1 MKVLVLGASG
11 MLGNAMVR
19 ILSENNNLE
28 VFGSIRSKKIKKYF
42 SKKISKRL
50 VECKDVTNYN
60 NLVNIFNKVQPNIII
75 NCISLSKEILAKSD
89 PLLMIPIYSLLPH
102 QLAKVCKVNNARLI
116 HISTDGIFSG
126 LKGGYIESDPLDVQ
140 DFYGITKFIG
150 EVNDTNSISIRTS
163 IIGHELK
170 QKNGLLEWFLAQK
183 KSCKCFEKAIFSG
196 FPTIVLAQIIRD
208 VIIPRPDLSG
218 IYHVASN
225 PISKCKLLRLI
236 ADIYGKKIKILSDK
250 KKFMNRSLNS
260 EHFKTNTGYVPPD
273 WPSLVKI
280 MKLYK

>member
-28 VFGSIRSKKIKKYF
+28 VFGSIRSKEIKKYF

-75 NCISLSKEILAKSD
+75 NCISLGKEILAKSD

-102 QLAKVCKVNNARLI
+102 QLAKVCKINNARLI
-116 HISTDGIFSG
+116 HISTDGVFSG
-126 LKGGYIESDPLDVQ
+126 SKGRYIESDPFDVQ
-140 DFYGITKFIG
+140 DLYGVTKFIG
-150 EVNDTNSISIRTS
+150 EVNNPYSISIRTS
-163 IIGHELK
+163 IIGHELH
-170 QKNGLLEWFLAQK
+170 QKKGLLEWFLSQK
-183 KSCKCFEKAIFSG
+183 KSCKCFNGAIFSG

-208 VIIPRPDLSG
+208 FVIPRPDLSG

-236 ADIYGKKIKILSDK
+236 ADIYGKKIEVLSDK
-250 KKFMNRSLNS
+250 NKFMDRSLNP
-260 EHFKTNTGYVPPD
+260 ERFQIATGYNPPD
-273 WPSLVKI
+273 WRSLVKI
-280 MKLYK
+280 MSLYQ

>member
-11 MLGNAMVR
+11 MLGSAMVR
-19 ILSENNNLE
+19 VLSENNNLE

-42 SKKISKRL
+42 GKKISKRL

-75 NCISLSKEILAKSD
+75 NCISLGKEILAKSD
-89 PLLMIPIYSLLPH
+89 PLLMIPIYALLPH
-102 QLAKVCKVNNARLI
+102 QLAKLCKVNNSRLI

-126 LKGGYIESDPLDVQ
+126 SKGGYIESDPFDVQ
-140 DFYGITKFIG
+140 DLYGVTKFIG
-150 EVNDTNSISIRTS
+150 EVNDPHSISIRTS
-163 IIGHELK
+163 IIGHELQ
-170 QKNGLLEWFLAQK
+170 QKKGLLEWFLSQK
-183 KSCKCFEKAIFSG
+183 KSCKCFNRAIFSG

-208 VIIPRPDLSG
+208 FVIPRPDLSG

-236 ADIYGKKIKILSDK
+236 ADIYGKKIEILPDK
-250 KKFMNRSLNS
+250 KIFMNRSLNP
-260 EHFKTNTGYVPPD
+260 ERFRIATGYNPPD
-273 WPSLVKI
+273 WQSLVKI
-280 MKLYK
+280 MSLYR